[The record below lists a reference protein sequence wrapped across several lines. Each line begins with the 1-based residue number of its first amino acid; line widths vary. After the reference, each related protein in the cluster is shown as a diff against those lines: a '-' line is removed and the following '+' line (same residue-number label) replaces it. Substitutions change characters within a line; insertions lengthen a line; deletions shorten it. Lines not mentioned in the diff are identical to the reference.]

1 MRAERT
7 YVQMLL
13 LIPLLAIL
21 LALLMWTLGLGFTAQ
36 APRASRAP
44 LETALQMAEAF
55 HLVAEGAVEAKPGF
69 LLGARP

>member
-13 LIPLLAIL
+13 LIPLLAVL
-21 LALLMWTLGLGFTAQ
+21 LALVMWTLGIGFAAEGPLTT
-36 APRASRAP
+36 RAP
-44 LETALQMAEAF
+44 LETALQMADAF
-55 HLVAEGAVEAKPGF
+55 HLVAESAVEATPGF